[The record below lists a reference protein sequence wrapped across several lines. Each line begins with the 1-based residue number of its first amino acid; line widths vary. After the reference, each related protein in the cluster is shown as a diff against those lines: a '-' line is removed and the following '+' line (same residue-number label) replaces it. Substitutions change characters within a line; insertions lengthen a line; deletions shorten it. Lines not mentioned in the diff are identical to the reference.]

1 MRCIKVYF
9 LVLLSIW
16 SNSLF
21 CFQYISSRPTYVYGK
36 CGRVEPCKICSS
48 WSIATYW
55 LIQCDRVSNESD
67 FFIQLVAEE
76 YNKTETVG
84 VIIDS
89 KNEKSL
95 DRALAKR
102 DVLCTNQ
109 PVGTI
114 GS

>member
-1 MRCIKVYF
+1 
-9 LVLLSIW
+9 
-16 SNSLF
+16 
-21 CFQYISSRPTYVYGK
+21 
-36 CGRVEPCKICSS
+36 
-48 WSIATYW
+48 
-55 LIQCDRVSNESD
+55 
-67 FFIQLVAEE
+67 LVAEE